1 MLKYHDALNRIL
13 DHVTPLPPKHMPL
26 GECLG
31 LVLAEGVLAK
41 EDIPC
46 YDNSAMDGYAVRAE
60 DTSKAS
66 AELPST
72 LRILERVPAGQKPT
86 AEVEV
91 GTAVKV
97 MTGGMIP
104 SGADAVIQV
113 ERAKDLGD
121 VVCFERP
128 AEPGQSIRPA
138 GEDLKKGE
146 LALSS
151 GTELNPY
158 RLALLAAVGAAS
170 PLVYPR
176 PKVAVLPTGS
186 ELLPI
191 GSPLAPGKVR
201 DSASVAIAAQL
212 REMGAVPA
220 PAEIKS
226 DIPEEIE
233 AALIELAESADAV
246 ITIGA
251 VSMGD
256 HDCVRP
262 AVEKLGEV
270 IFWKVAIRPGSP
282 FLFGQLRGK
291 PFFGLPGNPTSAM
304 VTFEMLARPALMKMM
319 CKVQRPTTARAISET
334 SIHTMDGRRNF
345 IRGTCASNNGVLK
358 AKPVGAQSS
367 GLHKPMAQANCL
379 IIIPEDVMEIKSG
392 DEVEVVWL
400 GGMNGIDSSG

>member
-1 MLKYHDALNRIL
+1 MLKYHDALNKIL
-13 DHVTPLPPKHMPL
+13 DHVTALQPKPMPL
-26 GECLG
+26 EECLG
-31 LVLAEGVLAK
+31 LVLAEDVFAK

-60 DTSKAS
+60 DLAETSS
-66 AELPST
+66 ESPSDF
-72 LRILERVPAGQKPT
+72 RILEKVPAGQTPT
-86 AEVEV
+86 AEVEA
-91 GTAVKV
+91 GTAIKV

-104 SGADAVIQV
+104 PGADAVVPV
-113 ERAKDLGD
+113 EHTQDLGEA
-121 VVCFERP
+121 VRFERP
-128 AEPGQSIRPA
+128 TKPGENIRPA
-138 GEDLKKGE
+138 GEDLKNGE
-146 LALSS
+146 LALSA

-191 GSPLAPGKVR
+191 ESPLAPGKVR
-201 DSASVAIAAQL
+201 DSASVAVVAQL
-212 REMGAVPA
+212 REIGVLPA
-220 PAEIKS
+220 RAEIES

-233 AALIELAESADAV
+233 SRLMELAESADAV

-256 HDCVRP
+256 YDCVRP

-270 IFWKVAIRPGSP
+270 IFWKLAIRPGSP
-282 FLFGQLRGK
+282 FLFGRLKGK

-304 VTFEMLARPALMKMM
+304 VTFEMLARPALMRMM
-319 CKVQRPTTARAISET
+319 GKTHRPTVVRAISEAD
-334 SIHTMDGRRNF
+334 IHDREGRRSF
-345 IRGTCASNNGVLK
+345 IRGSCAQNGERLK
-358 AKPVGAQSS
+358 AKPVGAQGS

-379 IIIPEDVMEIKSG
+379 IVIPEDVTDIKNG
-392 DEVEVVWL
+392 DEVEVIL
-400 GGMNGIDSSG
+400 LDS